1 MQVTGKVLLQR
12 EVDAVLFNYPHAK
25 KLYFM
30 TISNEPQATG
40 LLEVFTF
47 NQNSTPIRVQVI
59 NNEPWFVA
67 KDVCDVLGISKYRD
81 AIARLDD
88 DEGCPIEVDTLGGM
102 QKMAAV
108 NESGLYTL
116 ILQSRKPEA
125 KPFRKWVTS
134 EVLPSIR
141 KKGYY
146 GIKKQA
152 NNYLDARDIP
162 YTKQL
167 FNGCEIRTITIEGKQ
182 WLSMND
188 FHRAIGSS
196 TESSQAAKKLNAKE
210 VNAQKIHIFGN
221 THPSWFITMTGAMLL
236 LSCSRKMQNMRQLEL
251 QFSEL

>member
-1 MQVTGKVLLQR
+1 
-12 EVDAVLFNYPHAK
+12 
-25 KLYFM
+25 M
-30 TISNEPQATG
+30 TISNESQATG

-59 NNEPWFVA
+59 NNEPWFNGNDIA
-67 KDVCDVLGISKYRD
+67 SVLGYSNPRD
-81 AIARLDD
+81 AMSKHCKTKGVAF
-88 DEGCPIEVDTLGGM
+88 CDTLTEGGI
-102 QKMAAV
+102 QKLKYINEGNLYRLIV
-108 NESGLYTL
+108 NSNMPKAEEFESW
-116 ILQSRKPEA
+116 I
-125 KPFRKWVTS
+125 FD

-152 NNYLDARDIP
+152 NDYLDARDIP

-182 WLSMND
+182 WLSIND

-196 TESSQAAKKLNAKE
+196 TESSQAAKKLNVKE
-210 VNAQKIHIFGN
+210 VNAQKIHIFSN

-236 LSCSRKMQNMRQLEL
+236 LSCSRKMQNMRQLDL
-251 QFSEL
+251 QFSEA

>member
-1 MQVTGKVLLQR
+1 M
-12 EVDAVLFNYPHAK
+12 
-25 KLYFM
+25 
-30 TISNEPQATG
+30 SNLNESQATG

-67 KDVCDVLGISKYRD
+67 KDVCEVLGISKYRD
-81 AIARLDD
+81 AIAKLDD
-88 DEGCPIEVDTLGGM
+88 DEGRPVEVDTLGGI
-102 QKMAAV
+102 QKMAGI
-108 NESGLYTL
+108 NESGLYAL
-116 ILQSRKPEA
+116 VLQSRKPEA
-125 KPFRKWVTS
+125 KSFRKWVTS
-134 EVLPSIR
+134 VVLPSIR
-141 KKGYY
+141 KKGYF
-146 GIKKQA
+146 GI
-152 NNYLDARDIP
+152 NRPTNDYLDARDIP

-196 TESSQAAKKLNAKE
+196 TESTQAAKKLNVKE

-236 LSCSRKMQNMRQLEL
+236 LSCSRKMQNMRQLDL

>member
-1 MQVTGKVLLQR
+1 
-12 EVDAVLFNYPHAK
+12 
-25 KLYFM
+25 M
-30 TISNEPQATG
+30 TISNESQATG

-59 NNEPWFVA
+59 NNEPWFNGNDIA
-67 KDVCDVLGISKYRD
+67 SVLGYSNPRD
-81 AIARLDD
+81 AMSKHCKTKGVAF
-88 DEGCPIEVDTLGGM
+88 CDTLTEGGI
-102 QKMAAV
+102 QKLKYINEGNLYRLIV
-108 NESGLYTL
+108 NSNMPKAEEFESW
-116 ILQSRKPEA
+116 I
-125 KPFRKWVTS
+125 FD

-152 NNYLDARDIP
+152 NDYLDARDIP

-182 WLSMND
+182 WLSIND

-196 TESSQAAKKLNAKE
+196 TESSQAAKKLNVKE

-251 QFSEL
+251 QFSEA

>member
-1 MQVTGKVLLQR
+1 
-12 EVDAVLFNYPHAK
+12 
-25 KLYFM
+25 M
-30 TISNEPQATG
+30 TNSNESQATG

-67 KDVCDVLGISKYRD
+67 KDVCEVLEHSNH
-81 AIARLDD
+81 
-88 DEGCPIEVDTLGGM
+88 
-102 QKMAAV
+102 KMAIKALDEDEVSSVYLTDALGRMQDTKVV

-116 ILQSRKPEA
+116 IFQSRKPEA
-125 KPFRKWVTS
+125 KSFRKWVTS

-146 GIKKQA
+146 GIKKQT
-152 NNYLDARDIP
+152 NDYLDARDIP

-196 TESSQAAKKLNAKE
+196 TESTQAAKKLNVKE

-251 QFSEL
+251 QFTEL

>member
-1 MQVTGKVLLQR
+1 
-12 EVDAVLFNYPHAK
+12 
-25 KLYFM
+25 M
-30 TISNEPQATG
+30 TISNESQATG

-59 NNEPWFVA
+59 NNEPWFNGNDIA
-67 KDVCDVLGISKYRD
+67 SVLGYSNPRD
-81 AIARLDD
+81 AMSKHCKTKGVAF
-88 DEGCPIEVDTLGGM
+88 CDTLTEGGV
-102 QKMAAV
+102 QKLKYINEGNLYRLIV
-108 NESGLYTL
+108 NSNMPKAEEFESW
-116 ILQSRKPEA
+116 I
-125 KPFRKWVTS
+125 FD

-146 GIKKQA
+146 GIKRPA
-152 NNYLDARDIP
+152 NDYLDARDIP

>member
-1 MQVTGKVLLQR
+1 
-12 EVDAVLFNYPHAK
+12 
-25 KLYFM
+25 M
-30 TISNEPQATG
+30 TNSNESQATG

-67 KDVCDVLGISKYRD
+67 KDVCEVLGIANSRQATKS
-81 AIARLDD
+81 LEE
-88 DEGCPIEVDTLGGM
+88 DERGVATIYTPDGGY
-102 QKMAAV
+102 QGGGNQNLSIV

-116 ILQSRKPEA
+116 IFQSRKPEA
-125 KPFRKWVTS
+125 KSFRKWVTS
-134 EVLPSIR
+134 EVLPAIR

-146 GIKKQA
+146 GIKKPA
-152 NNYLDARDIP
+152 NDYLDARDIP
-162 YTKQL
+162 YSKQL
-167 FNGCEIRTITIEGKQ
+167 FNGCEIRVITIEDKQ

-196 TESSQAAKKLNAKE
+196 TESSQAAKKLNVKE

-251 QFSEL
+251 QFSEQ

>member
-1 MQVTGKVLLQR
+1 
-12 EVDAVLFNYPHAK
+12 
-25 KLYFM
+25 M
-30 TISNEPQATG
+30 TISNESQATG

-59 NNEPWFVA
+59 NNEPWFNGNDIA
-67 KDVCDVLGISKYRD
+67 SVLGYSNPRD
-81 AIARLDD
+81 AMSKHCKTKGVAF
-88 DEGCPIEVDTLGGM
+88 CDTLTEGGV
-102 QKMAAV
+102 QKLKYINEGNLYRLIV
-108 NESGLYTL
+108 NSNMPKAEEFESW
-116 ILQSRKPEA
+116 I
-125 KPFRKWVTS
+125 FD

-146 GIKKQA
+146 GIKRPA
-152 NNYLDARDIP
+152 NDYLDARDIP

-236 LSCSRKMQNMRQLEL
+236 LSCSRKM
-251 QFSEL
+251 

>member
-1 MQVTGKVLLQR
+1 
-12 EVDAVLFNYPHAK
+12 
-25 KLYFM
+25 M
-30 TISNEPQATG
+30 TNSNESQAMG
-40 LLEVFTF
+40 LPEVFTF

-59 NNEPWFVA
+59 DNEPWFNGNDIA
-67 KDVCDVLGISKYRD
+67 NVLGYSNPRD
-81 AIARLDD
+81 AMSKHCKTKGVAF
-88 DEGCPIEVDTLGGM
+88 CDTLTKGGV
-102 QKMAAV
+102 QKLKYINEGNLYRLIV
-108 NESGLYTL
+108 NSNMPKAEEFESW
-116 ILQSRKPEA
+116 I
-125 KPFRKWVTS
+125 FD
-134 EVLPSIR
+134 EVLPTIR

-146 GIKKQA
+146 GIKKKA
-152 NNYLDARDIP
+152 NDYLDARDIP

-196 TESSQAAKKLNAKE
+196 TESTQAAKKLNVKE

-251 QFSEL
+251 QFSEVQ